1 MNLAPLGVVQIG
13 GEWYYDDFTPGRGVA
28 SLGIDTAHAAPAE
41 AVAGAPPIGAPPVP
55 EERNRILDLFRN

>member
-13 GEWYYDDFTPGRGVA
+13 GEWYYDDFAPGRGVA
-28 SLGIDTAHAAPAE
+28 SLGIDSSHVPPAE
-41 AVAGAPPIGAPPVP
+41 AVVGAPIGAPPVP